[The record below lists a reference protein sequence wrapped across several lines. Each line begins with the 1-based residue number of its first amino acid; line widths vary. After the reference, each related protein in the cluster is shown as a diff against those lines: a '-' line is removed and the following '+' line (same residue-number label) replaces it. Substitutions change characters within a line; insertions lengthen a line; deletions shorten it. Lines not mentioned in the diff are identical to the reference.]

1 MSTTGARPLAGV
13 GTLVFDVLGTVV
25 DEAGSVAAE
34 TARAL
39 AAAGAGPPWPDR
51 VAAEWAHRVEALTG
65 QIAAGEAPWRSNDA
79 LRRDALREALRTA
92 AQDGL
97 SPHSSSRPADA
108 GSGWPLPPAAHPG
121 RLSRLCRAAKGRHA

>member
-1 MSTTGARPLAGV
+1 MSTTGAGPLADV

-25 DEAGSVAAE
+25 DEAGSVAAG

-39 AAAGAGPPWPDR
+39 AAAGAGPPWPGR

-79 LRRDALREALRTA
+79 LRRDALQET
-92 AQDGL
+92 
-97 SPHSSSRPADA
+97 
-108 GSGWPLPPAAHPG
+108 
-121 RLSRLCRAAKGRHA
+121 RAAPRRMDSRRPWPATRPCSTAWP

>member
-1 MSTTGARPLAGV
+1 MTTTGAGPLADV

-39 AAAGAGPPWPDR
+39 AAAGAGPPWPGR

-65 QIAAGEAPWRSNDA
+65 QIDVHATDLAD
-79 LRRDALREALRTA
+79 LA
-92 AQDGL
+92 AQL
-97 SPHSSSRPADA
+97 IPA
-108 GSGWPLPPAAHPG
+108 
-121 RLSRLCRAAKGRHA
+121 R

>member
-1 MSTTGARPLAGV
+1 MSTTGGGPPAGV
-13 GTLVFDVLGTVV
+13 ATLIFDVLGTVV
-25 DEAGSVAAE
+25 DEAGSIRAE

-39 AAAGAGPPWPDR
+39 AATGTGTVQADQ
-51 VAAEWAHRVEALTG
+51 VAKEWTRRVEALTG
-65 QIAAGEAPWRSNDA
+65 QVAAGEAPWRSNDA